1 MISGLGEVFGG
12 LQLSQ
17 PRSDG
22 DPSVLNVDGNLTGI
36 SLPAS
41 LQLLCA
47 GMGRPIGRPFSI
59 PYPFARRA

>member
-47 GMGRPIGRPFSI
+47 GMGGLALF
-59 PYPFARRA
+59 RRKRG